1 MLGKGLNTFLNHI
14 HTMEDDTIFLY
25 IFGGV
30 AVLIAGAILYQMF
43 VHPGGVPAGMAQTP
57 SLVQNEESITWIDWL
72 GRERVITISRK
83 VH

>member
-1 MLGKGLNTFLNHI
+1 
-14 HTMEDDTIFLY
+14 MEDDTILLY

-43 VHPGGVPAGMAQTP
+43 ANPGGVASGVALEQTP

-72 GRERVITISRK
+72 GRERVIKISRK

>member
-1 MLGKGLNTFLNHI
+1 
-14 HTMEDDTIFLY
+14 MENDTIFLY
-25 IFGGV
+25 IIGGV
-30 AVLIAGAILYQMF
+30 AVLIVGAILYNKF
-43 VHPGGVPAGMAQTP
+43 ANPGGVALTQSP